1 MIWQLRSRYKK
12 KLLFELEQSAE
23 ISRLAIIMAFH
34 QTPDFEAWESLMLRA
49 ARQGGAGVMGCLL
62 RHWQHSAP
70 RQVILC
76 SHGHRM
82 SSRGLRSKELLT
94 TLGRVPFSRSLYQCD
109 QCHQGRFPADEQLDV
124 VQTTYSAGVRRLM
137 ARAGSQSHF
146 EQAAED
152 LLCYAGIRVE
162 AREIERVAEEVGHE
176 VERWL
181 SEQQDQIVHRS
192 GLPPADKPSIPKLYV
207 SFDGTGVPM
216 RKSELLGRKGKQP
229 DGSARTR
236 EVKLGCV
243 FTQVGLDKEG
253 NPMRDPD
260 STTYVGAIESSG
272 LFGWRIYA
280 EALRRGLER
289 AKEVIVLTDG
299 ARYNRSIAQMHFPY
313 AVHIVDLYHAFE
325 HLNLIAQTIWGK
337 EAKVPKSWKD
347 LLAEGNIARLVS
359 KAGQHLPS
367 STAAKKVFSK
377 QLGYFENNAA
387 QMCYANYRQKKY
399 FVGSGVV
406 EAGCRTVIGERLK
419 QSGMHWS
426 VGGANAIIALRCCI
440 LSGRFEDFWASR
452 SS

>member
-253 NPMRDPD
+253 NPMREPD
-260 STTYVGAIESSG
+260 STT
-272 LFGWRIYA
+272 
-280 EALRRGLER
+280 
-289 AKEVIVLTDG
+289 
-299 ARYNRSIAQMHFPY
+299 
-313 AVHIVDLYHAFE
+313 
-325 HLNLIAQTIWGK
+325 
-337 EAKVPKSWKD
+337 
-347 LLAEGNIARLVS
+347 
-359 KAGQHLPS
+359 
-367 STAAKKVFSK
+367 
-377 QLGYFENNAA
+377 
-387 QMCYANYRQKKY
+387 
-399 FVGSGVV
+399 
-406 EAGCRTVIGERLK
+406 
-419 QSGMHWS
+419 
-426 VGGANAIIALRCCI
+426 
-440 LSGRFEDFWASR
+440 
-452 SS
+452 